1 MHLPFVCFLN
11 ESRKTKHFPPIII
24 TNENVSVNPL
34 GHSFYTSILRANAAV
49 LANTWRHVH
58 VLGNFQ
64 LE

>member
-49 LANTWRHVH
+49 LANT
-58 VLGNFQ
+58 
-64 LE
+64 